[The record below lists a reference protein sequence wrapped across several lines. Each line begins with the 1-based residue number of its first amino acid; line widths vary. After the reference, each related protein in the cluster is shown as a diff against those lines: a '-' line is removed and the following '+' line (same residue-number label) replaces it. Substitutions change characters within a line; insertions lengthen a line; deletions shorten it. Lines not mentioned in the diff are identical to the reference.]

1 MSLSVHPHSACFTK
15 HRSFF
20 TWKASDFSF
29 YHCLLGNYR
38 QYSIGEI
45 TKGVL
50 PLILQ
55 YYHPN
60 LGASMS
66 STISE
71 HYLAGALKL
80 YMPAKDCGALN

>member
-1 MSLSVHPHSACFTK
+1 MSLSVFLILLVLPNTDHFSHGKHLISVFTIVYLEITDSK
-15 HRSFF
+15 
-20 TWKASDFSF
+20 
-29 YHCLLGNYR
+29 
-38 QYSIGEI
+38 GEI
-45 TKGVL
+45 IKGVL

-60 LGASMS
+60 LGASLS

-71 HYLAGALKL
+71 HYLAGALKQ